1 MNKKTESPQLA
12 FAENQEV
19 IQPNNTQA
27 TSEKASEERLQEVW
41 AKCLAYLSSVLSEQ
55 DVENWIRPIKPVELH
70 EGVSLVIHAP
80 SEYHFEILEERFSRE
95 FNLMKQSY
103 VGAQAEL
110 FIDVP
115 TPEEQVNSSSPT
127 PQPSGLSLDQRD
139 RYHSLLKDSFR
150 FDTFYESQSNRKA
163 RKLAESVALRPG
175 QAPSH
180 LLFIYG
186 HSGVGKTHLVQA
198 IGARIHELYPDYRV
212 CYVSSGLFETQYK
225 HDSRT
230 TDRSVFISYYQQV
243 DVLIIDDIQGLIGK
257 PGTQKAFFE
266 IFNHLYLLN
275 KQIIL
280 TSDVS
285 PASME
290 GMEHRLIT
298 RMQSSVM
305 VELERPDIEL
315 RRKIIHSRAQA
326 ANLYIPEEVVEYIAE
341 HLTQNVREVEGVMNT
356 LIIHAQFDNSPITI
370 AQARKLISAST
381 ALEEPEL
388 TFDEILDKVCA
399 VFEIETSRLLSSSRS
414 PSVTLP
420 RQVVMYICKMRTSL
434 SYGAIAIHLKLKN
447 HTSILHG
454 VRAIPKKMAKDENL
468 RELVGQIE
476 AML

>member
-12 FAENQEV
+12 FSDDQKE
-19 IQPNNTQA
+19 IHPNNTLNV
-27 TSEKASEERLQEVW
+27 SKYASAERLQEVW
-41 AKCLAYLSSVLSEQ
+41 NKCLTYLSSILSEQ
-55 DVENWIRPIKPVELH
+55 DVENWIRPIKPVELE
-70 EGVSLVIHAP
+70 EGVSLAIHAP
-80 SEYHFEILEERFSRE
+80 SQYHCEVLEERFSRE
-95 FNLMKQSY
+95 FTLMKQSY
-103 VGAQAEL
+103 IGFDAEL
-110 FIDVP
+110 FLEYP
-115 TPEEQVNSSSPT
+115 TPQDLVNSTSPT
-127 PQPSGLSLDQRD
+127 PQSSSLELEQRA
-139 RYHSLLKDSFR
+139 RYHSHFKDSFR

-198 IGARIHELYPDYRV
+198 IGARIQELYPDYRV
-212 CYVSSGLFETQYK
+212 CYVSSGLFEAQYK

-230 TDRSVFISYYQQV
+230 TDRSIFISYYQQV

-257 PGTQKAFFE
+257 TGTQKAFFE

-285 PASME
+285 PAAME

-315 RRKIIHSRAQA
+315 RRKIINSRAQA

-341 HLTQNVREVEGVMNT
+341 HLSQNVRELEGVMNT
-356 LIIHAQFDNSPITI
+356 LIVHAQFDSSPITI
-370 AQARKLISAST
+370 AQTRKLISAST

-388 TFDEILDKVCA
+388 TFDEILDKVCT
-399 VFEIETSRLLSSSRS
+399 VFEIDASRILSSSRS

-420 RQVVMYICKMRTSL
+420 KQVVMYICKMRTSL

-454 VRAIPKKMAKDENL
+454 VRAIPKKMAKDEQL
-468 RELVGQIE
+468 RELVGQVE